1 MNTNKCSKAI
11 LTRFFILCIMMLCTA
26 TASAQIDG
34 IEADNKEKDDV
45 IAGVDMRHWNFDIR
59 VGYSVGGTMP
69 RNFPAELRGIN
80 SFAPKFNYRFGVDVE
95 YRFNPNWGLFSGIYI
110 ESKGF
115 RGDAV
120 MKGFD
125 VSMKQGTVEMSGPYF
140 GNVEMNLSQTGLTIP
155 VQASW
160 YINRKLKVRGG
171 LYVSLLSNRQM
182 SGFAYG
188 KLDEDGNATA
198 YIRKG
203 DIRGELIEIGDKTD
217 NKDKNGNVIPA
228 KPGEFTSDMFED
240 YMRSF
245 QWGLD
250 AGLDWYFS
258 RHWGVFGDVSYGMN
272 AVFNKKEGNPINLGL
287 YPLYGTFG
295 IVYKIGR

>member
-1 MNTNKCSKAI
+1 MKKTYISREYAVR
-11 LTRFFILCIMMLCTA
+11 LLMALAMMFTA
-26 TASAQIDG
+26 TTVSAQVDG
-34 IEADNKEKDDV
+34 VDASDKEKDDV
-45 IAGVDMRHWNFDIR
+45 IAGIDMRHWNFDIR
-59 VGYSVGGTMP
+59 AGYSVGGTMP
-69 RNFPAELRGIN
+69 RNFPAELRGVN
-80 SFAPKFNYRFGVDVE
+80 SFSPKFNYRLGFDVE
-95 YRFNPNWGLFSGIYI
+95 YRFNKQWGLLSGIYI

-115 RGDAV
+115 KGDAV

-125 VSMKQGTVEMSGPYF
+125 VSMKQGTVEMNGPYF

-160 YINRKLKVRGG
+160 YVTRKLKVRGG
-171 LYVSLLSNRQM
+171 FYVSILSNREM
-182 SGFAYG
+182 SGYAYG

-203 DIRGELIEIGDKTD
+203 DIRGELVEIGDKVD
-217 NKDKNGNVIPA
+217 NVGKDGNVIPA

-240 YMRSF
+240 YMRAF
-245 QWGLD
+245 QWGFG
-250 AGLDWYFS
+250 AGVDWYFS
-258 RHWGVFGDVSYGMN
+258 RHWGIFGDLSYGLN
-272 AVFNKKEGNPINLGL
+272 AVFNDKEGNPINLGL

>member
-1 MNTNKCSKAI
+1 MNIQNNMKGIAS
-11 LTRFFILCIMMLCTA
+11 RFFFLCMMILCSL

-34 IEADNKEKDDV
+34 IEADKSEKEDI
-45 IAGVDMRHWNFDIR
+45 IAGIDMRHWNFDVR
-59 VGYSVGGTMP
+59 AGYSIGGTMP
-69 RNFPAELRGIN
+69 RDFPAEMRGIN

-95 YRFNPNWGLFSGIYI
+95 YRFNPHWGLFSGIYF

-115 RGDAV
+115 KGDAV

-125 VSMKQGTVEMSGPYF
+125 VSMKQGTVEMTGPYF

-171 LYVSLLSNRQM
+171 LYISILSNRQM
-182 SGFAYG
+182 SGYAYG
-188 KLDEDGNATA
+188 KLDENGNATA

-203 DIRGELIEIGDKTD
+203 DIRGELVEIGDKVD
-217 NKDKNGNVIPA
+217 NYDKNGNLIPA

-240 YMRSF
+240 YMRVF
-245 QWGLD
+245 QWGVD

-258 RHWGVFGDVSYGMN
+258 RHWGAFADVSYGLN
-272 AVFNKKEGNPINLGL
+272 AVFNDKPGNPINLGL